1 MCPEFTL
8 TCPDQIHSVRYQK
21 YMPPP
26 SPRLEESG
34 VLTDCSIQT
43 QDADEVLDFD
53 FSSANVVNRV
63 IMKADGLREV
73 FAELDTSS
81 ESLEI
86 LLSPS
91 PPYCRL
97 STVGYA
103 GTTQVCQWGFWC
115 VCVLHTWF
123 LIHYLYEV
131 YVLLFVWCVCVCRLI
146 IPKIQI

>member
-1 MCPEFTL
+1 
-8 TCPDQIHSVRYQK
+8 
-21 YMPPP
+21 
-26 SPRLEESG
+26 
-34 VLTDCSIQT
+34 
-43 QDADEVLDFD
+43 
-53 FSSANVVNRV
+53 
-63 IMKADGLREV
+63 MKADGLREV

-103 GTTQVCQWGFWC
+103 GTTQVSGGLVC
-115 VCVLHTWF
+115 VCSTPGF
-123 LIHYLYEV
+123 LISDLMKCV
-131 YVLLFVWCVCVCRLI
+131 LFVWCVCVYRLI

>member
-1 MCPEFTL
+1 
-8 TCPDQIHSVRYQK
+8 
-21 YMPPP
+21 
-26 SPRLEESG
+26 
-34 VLTDCSIQT
+34 
-43 QDADEVLDFD
+43 
-53 FSSANVVNRV
+53 
-63 IMKADGLREV
+63 MKADGLREV

-103 GTTQVCQWGFWC
+103 GTTQVSGVLVC
-115 VCVLHTWF
+115 VCSTPGF

-131 YVLLFVWCVCVCRLI
+131 YMLLFVWCVCVCVD
-146 IPKIQI
+146 